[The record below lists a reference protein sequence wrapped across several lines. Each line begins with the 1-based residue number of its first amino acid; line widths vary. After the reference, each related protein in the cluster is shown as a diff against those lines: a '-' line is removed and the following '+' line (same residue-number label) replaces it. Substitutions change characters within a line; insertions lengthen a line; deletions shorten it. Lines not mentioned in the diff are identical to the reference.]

1 MVVLASFLVL
11 GVLAQWVAWKAKVPA
26 IIPLIFTGLILG
38 PISTLLTPDGEKLLN
53 GASIF
58 QGEILFAFV
67 SLSVGIILFEGGLT
81 LRVQEIKKQAS
92 VIWRILTLGVVV
104 TLIGGTI
111 AAYYLLDLN
120 IRIAFLFGALIIVS
134 GPTVVM
140 PILRNVRPNANT
152 NAILKWEG
160 ILIDPLGALI
170 AVLAYEFVKTSKTQG
185 EFTIMAFKG
194 FFLTIATGVF
204 VGLLG
209 AFLLY
214 YLLQKNRLPH
224 YLKNVVTLGVVILG
238 FVFSEMIMHE
248 SGLLTAVVMG
258 MVLAN
263 LNIEDIKQILTFK
276 EDISIILVSVLF
288 LLLSSLIEIEEIS
301 KLGWNSM
308 ILFAVVA
315 LVIRPLGIFLS
326 TIKSDLNLRE
336 KLFIS
341 WIGPKGI
348 VAAAVAS
355 VFSVQLAQET
365 DFSTA
370 EAEDAAML
378 LPLVFLMIVGT
389 VVLQGASAKLVA
401 RLLGVEMK
409 KRSGYLFVG
418 ANEAA
423 RFVARLLY
431 ENGIPVLMSD
441 TSRDNLL
448 EASKQNLPVVEGNII
463 RDHMRDDLDFSQIG
477 HLLAFTPSSDVNML
491 ACQKYHEEFG
501 EDDVN
506 RLISRRELEI
516 EGLNLP
522 KNLLFKGAADYQ
534 TLLDAVRDQPEL
546 HEQDFTSATEYE
558 EFMQR
563 NEQKIIP
570 LIMRS
575 ATKEFTVVSNRRHE
589 IVKGDTLIYLNHPQV
604 EVQ

>member
-11 GVLAQWVAWKAKVPA
+11 GVLAQWVAWKMKVPA
-26 IIPLIFTGLILG
+26 IIPLIFIGLSLG
-38 PISTLLTPDGEKLLN
+38 PISTLLTPDGEKLLD
-53 GASIF
+53 GGSIF

-81 LRVQEIKKQAS
+81 LRVQEIKKQAN

-104 TLIGGTI
+104 TLIGGTA

-170 AVLAYEFVKTSKTQG
+170 AVLAYEFVKTGKTQG
-185 EFTIMAFKG
+185 EFTAMAFKD

-204 VGLLG
+204 VGLMG

-238 FVFSEMIMHE
+238 FAFSEMIMHE

-263 LNIEDIKQILTFK
+263 LNIEGIKHILTFK

-288 LLLSSLIEIEEIS
+288 LLLSSLIEIEQINR
-301 KLGWNSM
+301 LGWNSIIM
-308 ILFAVVA
+308 FGVIV

-326 TIKSDLNLRE
+326 AIGSNLNLRE
-336 KLFIS
+336 KIFIS

-355 VFSVQLAQET
+355 VFSVQLAQESS
-365 DFSTA
+365 FSPA

-378 LPLVFLMIVGT
+378 LPLVFMMIVGT

-401 RLLGVEMK
+401 RLLKVEMK
-409 KRSGYLFVG
+409 ERQGVLFIG
-418 ANEAA
+418 ANPAA
-423 RFVARLLY
+423 RYIARLLD
-431 ENGIPVLMSD
+431 ENGVPVILAD
-441 TSRDNLL
+441 TARDNVA
-448 EASKQNLPVVEGNII
+448 EATKQNLRAIEGDVL
-463 RDHMRDDLDFSQIG
+463 REHSWDDLDLTEVG
-477 HLLAFTPSSDVNML
+477 HLIAFTPSTDINRL
-491 ACQKYHEEFG
+491 ACQRFAHEFG
-501 EDDVN
+501 ESNVY
-506 RLISRRELEI
+506 RLISRKELEVSDI
-516 EGLNLP
+516 DRSRNI
-522 KNLLFKGAADYQ
+522 LFKGAADYN
-534 TLLDAVRDQPEL
+534 TMMEVINSESEL
-546 HEQDFTSATEYE
+546 EEKTFNSADDYEDF
-558 EFMQR
+558 MKR
-563 NEQKIIP
+563 NLEKIIP
-570 LIMRS
+570 LFMRS
-575 ATKEFTVVSNRRHE
+575 ADQSLRIISNYG
-589 IVKGDTLIYLNHPQV
+589 VQPTKGDTLIFLTHPKVKV
-604 EVQ
+604 E